1 MNMSL
6 AMHHMFLSVSTNPY
20 IYEIRITLDFDNFP
34 RIEQPEINVSISKF
48 EMLIFENESGIF
60 CLSRSFTISL
70 PA

>member
-1 MNMSL
+1 MKLELPSIL
-6 AMHHMFLSVSTNPY
+6 
-20 IYEIRITLDFDNFP
+20 ITFHGSK
-34 RIEQPEINVSISKF
+34 QPEINVSISKF